1 MLSDF
6 DDIKKDLSIINKS
19 FVTLGKPIKFANSN
33 VYIRDTL
40 LLAPAGNS
48 SLASL
53 GKLYSNDGDFSKRTI
68 SYEDLTN
75 MSAFL
80 ERDRYGFE
88 EYALQDA
95 IITLKHAISM
105 ESFNFG
111 VKQIGIPVTL
121 ASMGRNYVLDE

>member
-1 MLSDF
+1 
-6 DDIKKDLSIINKS
+6 
-19 FVTLGKPIKFANSN
+19 
-33 VYIRDTL
+33 
-40 LLAPAGNS
+40 
-48 SLASL
+48 
-53 GKLYSNDGDFSKRTI
+53 
-68 SYEDLTN
+68 